1 MNTTG
6 YTNWIDNND
15 EWIDNNDNGQIDVQI
30 MDY

>member
-6 YTNWIDNND
+6 YTKWIDNND
-15 EWIDNNDNGQIDVQI
+15 KWIDNNDNGQIDVQI